1 MQILSKN
8 LKSII
13 GIVILL
19 IVGFLAYGYFVRNS
33 SNGNSNGAEIPVA
46 NLPEDFL
53 GKEIFETYN
62 TLHSINFD
70 SKVFDSLVLA
80 HLEDLTSALPP
91 LSVGRDNPFAP
102 LSGIVPASPV
112 VPKGGSKGN

>member
-8 LKSII
+8 LKNII
-13 GIVILL
+13 GILAVLIL
-19 IVGFLAYGYFVRNS
+19 GFLVYAYFFRNS
-33 SNGNSNGAEIPVA
+33 SNGNSNSAEIPIA
-46 NLPEDFL
+46 DLPEDFL

-70 SKVFDSLVLA
+70 SKIFESPVLA

-102 LSGIVPASPV
+102 LGGIVPALPT
-112 VPKGGSKGN
+112 VPKGRQ